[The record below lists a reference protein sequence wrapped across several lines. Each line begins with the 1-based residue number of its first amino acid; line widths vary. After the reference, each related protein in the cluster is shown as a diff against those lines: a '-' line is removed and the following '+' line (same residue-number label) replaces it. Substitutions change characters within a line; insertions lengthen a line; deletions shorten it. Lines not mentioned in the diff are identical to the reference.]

1 MVMSGENGKKTVIRV
16 DAIRVEII
24 MIIIP
29 TKMRIKQY
37 KQQYV
42 FSLVNQNYNRNEYFK
57 RLQRYY

>member
-1 MVMSGENGKKTVIRV
+1 MGKTVIRV